1 MITLSRPYLMITLNY
16 KLVIMNKLSWFFVTD
31 FDIIDYYKVF
41 RLKVSFYQDFLKT
54 LITKST
60 FFKESVHIK

>member
-1 MITLSRPYLMITLNY
+1 VITLSRPYLMITLNY